1 MKRLLLWCM
10 RLSLLLVLGALATP
24 FLVPLDRF
32 RPQLE
37 HQLSQL
43 SGRYVRLGALRLEI
57 LPQPALYAEA
67 VSFWGHTAA
76 QSSPITSR
84 GELYVQRL
92 ALHPDMGR
100 LLFERRLVL
109 RHIALHGVA
118 VNEALLR
125 NLVRRLRAQQA
136 TPSDGD
142 PAWGLESLAADP
154 MTIRLQGGQVL
165 GPYRMRLQLHPDN
178 RLREIDLMRRD
189 GSLQLHLEPR
199 DKGFALTLKAVR
211 WTLPLP
217 PPLQFDALQAAGL
230 LTPQGVSLDH
240 VQARA
245 YGGRIEGQARLQWQD
260 DWRLDAHL
268 RSTGVHMAP
277 LIRLFGGSGFRGDFH
292 GDLEIRL
299 QAADATGIFRNPLVQ
314 GPFRITNGVV
324 GSDPSRP
331 LLVFQSFAARGRLD
345 RAGIDTWGNLLQA
358 YGGRA
363 ASTHLRLRWQ
373 PQWRLEGTVEVANM
387 DSEALLAGFLEQRAL
402 AGRLSGQTR
411 LALAGDT
418 FQALFLHP
426 QLQARIHLQDGRF
439 YRADLEKA
447 GSSLGRES
455 AGETRFQDLHARIR
469 MTGGHTYVED
479 LHLGSRALQATGAFQ
494 VDESGNLSGHLDV
507 GLKHTGFLTSIP
519 LVVSGHRDDPHLR
532 PSKAVLLGGVA
543 GSGLWGPGI
552 GTALGIKLGETVE
565 KFTRLLRR
573 NSDDPRDAAADP
585 ADNGDTSTAG
595 TK

>member
-1 MKRLLLWCM
+1 MKRLLLWCI

-43 SGRYVRLGALRLEI
+43 SGRHVRLGALRLEI
-57 LPQPALYAEA
+57 LPQPALHAQA
-67 VSFWGHTAA
+67 VSFWGHSAA
-76 QSSPITSR
+76 QNSPAISR

-92 ALHPDMGR
+92 ALYPDMGR

-109 RHIALHGVA
+109 RHIALQGIA

-125 NLVRRLRAQQA
+125 ELVQRLRAQPA
-136 TPSDGD
+136 MPSGENS
-142 PAWGLESLAADP
+142 AWGLESLAADP
-154 MTIRLQGGQVL
+154 MTIRLQSGQVL
-165 GPYRMRLQLHPDN
+165 GPYRMRLHLHPDN
-178 RLREIDLMRRD
+178 RLQEIDLARKD

-199 DKGFALTLKAVR
+199 DRGFALTLKAAR

-217 PPLQFDALQAAGL
+217 PHLQFDSLHAAGL
-230 LTPQGVSLDH
+230 LTAQGLSLDH

-245 YGGRIEGQARLQWQD
+245 YGGRIEGQARLQWRD
-260 DWRLDAHL
+260 DWRLDARL
-268 RSTGVHMAP
+268 RSSGVHMAP
-277 LIRLFGGSGFRGDFH
+277 IIRLFGGSGFRGDFH

-299 QAADATGIFRNPLVQ
+299 QSPDAAGIFRSPLVQ
-314 GPFRITNGVV
+314 GPFRITHGVV
-324 GSDPSRP
+324 GSDPTRP

-345 RAGIDTWGNLLQA
+345 RAGIDTWDNLLQA
-358 YGGRA
+358 YEGRA
-363 ASTHLRLRWQ
+363 TSAHLRLRWQ
-373 PQWRLEGTVEVANM
+373 PQWRLEGAVEVADM
-387 DSEALLAGFLEQRAL
+387 DSEALLAGLLEQRAL

-418 FQALFLHP
+418 FQALFLRPH
-426 QLQARIHLQDGRF
+426 LQARIHLQEGRF

-469 MTGGHTYVED
+469 MAGGRTQVEE
-479 LHLGSRALQATGAFQ
+479 LRLGSRALQATGAFQ

-519 LVVSGHRDDPHLR
+519 LVVSGHRDEPHLR

-565 KFTRLLRR
+565 KFTRLLHR
-573 NSDDPRDAAADP
+573 NSNDPRDAANP
-585 ADNGDTSTAG
+585 AGSGDTSATG
-595 TK
+595 TQ